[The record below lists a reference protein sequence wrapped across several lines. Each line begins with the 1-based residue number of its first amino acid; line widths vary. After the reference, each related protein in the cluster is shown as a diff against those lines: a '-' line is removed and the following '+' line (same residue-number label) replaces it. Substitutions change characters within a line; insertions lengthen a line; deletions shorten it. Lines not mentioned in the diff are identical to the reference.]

1 MTRNYYTTRN
11 YEINHTTFGGLI
23 CESDFNTEFRKD
35 NSKSKE
41 GSSIASRIMSD
52 WRFDEECRKNIENR
66 KRGISK
72 NE

>member
-11 YEINHTTFGGLI
+11 YEINHTTFG
-23 CESDFNTEFRKD
+23 DVNTEFRKD

-41 GSSIASRIMSD
+41 CSSIATRIISD
-52 WRFDEECRKNIENR
+52 WRIDEECRKNIENR